1 MRRPENII
9 FPPALQIR
17 NQKEVAPPVTQPAE
31 EAQPQNPPSSSQ
43 QKQDKEP
50 ETLKGSSSEKVVE
63 ALQPGAAS
71 EGFEKELALTT
82 LHVGGVSKEKEK
94 EVPPEATDKAPKS
107 RVQIKLK
114 PKFF

>member
-9 FPPALQIR
+9 FPPAPQIL
-17 NQKEVAPPVTQPAE
+17 NQKEVAPPVTQPTE

-43 QKQDKEP
+43 QEQDKEP
-50 ETLKGSSSEKVVE
+50 ETLKGSSSDKVAK

-71 EGFEKELALTT
+71 QGFEKELASTT
-82 LHVGGVSKEKEK
+82 LLMGEVSKEKEK

-114 PKFF
+114 P